1 MEILLS
7 NTLTFSNVLYSRKLC
22 LQQKKKSSTGVKR
35 SWTDDRGPSV
45 RICWKRL
52 NWDDVGRETLASL
65 FVMLRGDLTKW
76 KGPWG
81 PRKES
86 KEVLSASPFRV
97 LINSHQEQESWL
109 CSDSLPICA
118 AESFSEKGLL

>member
-1 MEILLS
+1 MEILLG
-7 NTLTFSNVLYSRKLC
+7 NTLTFYNILYSRKLC
-22 LQQKKKSSTGVKR
+22 LQQKRKKKKLNWGIKW

-81 PRKES
+81 PRGEQRGS
-86 KEVLSASPFRV
+86 GCFSFQS
-97 LINSHQEQESWL
+97 SH
-109 CSDSLPICA
+109 
-118 AESFSEKGLL
+118 